1 VHGAHVH
8 WIRDGVEFGGDT
20 SFDLEPELIEPFF
33 AILVRVKLLE
43 GFSCFTCLVFSEE
56 LDRAIGEIVTECDGL
71 YDRDKGR
78 SKEKGDVSVSRGGS
92 RKHLSD
98 NIGQQDTK
106 NTHSGV
112 DSAERFP
119 IVI

>member
-1 VHGAHVH
+1 MQGTHVH
-8 WIRDGVEFGGDT
+8 WIRDGVKFWGDT
-20 SFDLEPELIEPFF
+20 SFNLEPELIEPFF

-78 SKEKGDVSVSRGGS
+78 SKEKSNISDPWCSLHE
-92 RKHLSD
+92 HLSND
-98 NIGQQDTK
+98 ISQ
-106 NTHSGV
+106 
-112 DSAERFP
+112 
-119 IVI
+119 